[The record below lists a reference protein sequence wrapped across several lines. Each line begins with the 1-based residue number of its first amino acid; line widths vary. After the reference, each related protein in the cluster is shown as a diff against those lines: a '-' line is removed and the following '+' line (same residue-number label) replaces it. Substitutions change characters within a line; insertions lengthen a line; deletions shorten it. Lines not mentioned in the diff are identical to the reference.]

1 MDGEIKFELDRETVE
16 TLQAFSVLLEKEP
29 AVIIREALRGYFEA
43 AEKQLLRNAAHER
56 DPMTDLDFDEFWDG
70 VDL

>member
-1 MDGEIKFELDRETVE
+1 MRGEIKFVLDRETFE
-16 TLQAFSVLLEKEP
+16 ALQTYSVLLQKEP
-29 AVIIREALRGYFEA
+29 AQMIKEALRGYFDA
-43 AEKQLLRNAAHER
+43 AEKQLLQNAAQER

>member
-1 MDGEIKFELDRETVE
+1 MDGEIKFVLDQEMVE
-16 TLQAFSVLLEKEP
+16 ALQTYSVLLQKEP
-29 AVIIREALRGYFEA
+29 AQMIKEALRGYFDA
-43 AEKQLLRNAAHER
+43 AEKQLLQNAAQER